1 MKAKIPHTCLGKTN
15 TNRKKGIYW
24 LNNQKGK
31 AGFRNNLVL
40 RFLPYL
46 RDPLS
51 PSPISW
57 LCSLTACVGQD
68 GGHGSWSQWWR
79 GLAASFVIAEIS
91 PLSTSHQVPHPSWP
105 STQVPENMMCSWAQG
120 LFRAHGL
127 RVGDRW
133 LFWVFWRRV
142 RWVDSHR
149 GPQQRPRTILQV
161 RKLTAGKTEWLV
173 WNTRCLNICLREC
186 LIKT

>member
-1 MKAKIPHTCLGKTN
+1 MKGKNPHTCLGKTN

-31 AGFRNNLVL
+31 ADFRKNSVLGFLC
-40 RFLPYL
+40 YL
-46 RDPLS
+46 RDPCS

-68 GGHGSWSQWWR
+68 GGHSSSSQWGK
-79 GLAASFVIAEIS
+79 GLAASSVIAEIS
-91 PLSTSHQVPHPSWP
+91 PLSISHQVPHPSWP
-105 STQVPENMMCSWAQG
+105 STPVPENMMCSWAQG

-133 LFWVFWRRV
+133 LLRAFWRRV
-142 RWVDSHR
+142 SWVDNHR
-149 GPQQRPRTILQV
+149 GPQQRPCTILQV
-161 RKLTAGKTEWLV
+161 RKLAAGETEWLV
-173 WNTRCLNICLREC
+173 WDTCCLNICLREC